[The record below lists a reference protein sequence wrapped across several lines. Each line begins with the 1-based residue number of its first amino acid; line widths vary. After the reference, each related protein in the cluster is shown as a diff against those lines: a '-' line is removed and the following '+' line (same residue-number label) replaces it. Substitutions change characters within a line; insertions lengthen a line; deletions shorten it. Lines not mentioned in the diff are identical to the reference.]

1 MYPRPLPN
9 SKVRATFYVEV
20 DLLDESRDAVYH
32 LGGHPAHL
40 TLTDLVNDALRA
52 ELARLRKTHL
62 QGAPFPRRSAELKG
76 GRPLA
81 A

>member
-1 MYPRPLPN
+1 MYPRPISGL
-9 SKVRATFYVEV
+9 KIRATFYVEQ
-20 DLLDESRDAVYH
+20 DILDEARDAVYH

-40 TLTDLVNDALRA
+40 TLTNLVNDALRA
-52 ELARLRKTHL
+52 EISRLRKAHL
-62 QGAPFPRRSAELKG
+62 QGAPFPRRDAELKG